1 MLAMIALSGKLARS
15 FGTLQH
21 AASMSREPVPPA
33 RSPHMSKPAKAAS
46 AATHFGEDALP
57 KIAWGKGSCVYD
69 VTGKRYLDGS
79 GGPAVFCLGH
89 GHEEVNDAIKAQ
101 LDRVAHGYRYS
112 FTSDPLEELT
122 EIVARN
128 SGGGLN
134 RMVFVSGGSE
144 AVESCLKL
152 ALQYHA
158 ARGEMTRRRFISR
171 QRSWHGNTLGAL
183 AISGFRDRRLPFEGA
198 LTEASFLSTVNEYR
212 PPKGVKPGDVA
223 AFCADELEREILQL
237 GPDRVAAFVFEPVV
251 GAAGGALP
259 APAGY
264 AKRVRDICDR
274 YGVLMIADEV
284 MCGAGR
290 CGTWRALAHDGVEP
304 DIMSVAKGL
313 AGGYIPL
320 GVAVYHERV
329 AEPILERHGGPLTG
343 HTFTGHTVACAAG
356 VAVQKI
362 VDRDKLVDRVARE
375 GAKLKQALED
385 RLGVR
390 NYVGNIRG
398 RGFFLGIELVADKA
412 TKEPFDPALQI
423 NGKVR
428 EQSFTN
434 GLICYPTG
442 GNVDGIR
449 GDQIILAPPYNAT
462 ASELEEI
469 VDLLDRSLTEV
480 MTPLGR

>member
-1 MLAMIALSGKLARS
+1 
-15 FGTLQH
+15 
-21 AASMSREPVPPA
+21 
-33 RSPHMSKPAKAAS
+33 MSKPAKAAS
-46 AATHFGEDALP
+46 AATHYGEGTLP
-57 KIAWGKGSCVYD
+57 KIAWGKGSYVHD
-69 VTGKRYLDGS
+69 AAGKRYLDGS

-89 GHEEVNDAIKAQ
+89 GNEEVNEAIKAQ

-112 FTSDPLEELT
+112 FTSDPLEQLT
-122 EIVARN
+122 EIVARR

-152 ALQYHA
+152 ALQYHS
-158 ARGEMTRRRFISR
+158 ARGETSRRRFISR

-198 LTEASFLSTVNEYR
+198 LTEASFLSAVNEYR
-212 PPKGVKPGDVA
+212 PPKGVRAEDVA
-223 AFCADELEREILQL
+223 TYCADELEREILRQ
-237 GPDRVAAFVFEPVV
+237 GPEHIAAFVFEPVV
-251 GAAGGALP
+251 GAAGGAVP

-264 AKRVRDICDR
+264 AKRIREICDR

-290 CGTWRALAHDGVEP
+290 CGSWRALEHDGVEP

-313 AGGYIPL
+313 AGGYLPL

-329 AEPILERHGGPLTG
+329 AGPILDRYGAPLTG
-343 HTFTGHTVACAAG
+343 HTFTGHTAACAAG

-362 VDRDKLVDRVARE
+362 VERDRLVERVARE
-375 GAKLKQALED
+375 GAKLKQVLQD
-385 RLGVR
+385 RLGPR

-398 RGFFLGIELVADKA
+398 RGFFIGIELVADKA
-412 TKEPFDPALQI
+412 TKEPIDPGQQI
-423 NGKVR
+423 NVKVR
-428 EQSFTN
+428 ERTFAN

-442 GNVDGIR
+442 GNIDGIR

-462 ASELEEI
+462 ESELSEI